1 MPETAWRGPWQGRSG
16 PQALGLRAHSYQYK
30 RRYKLHR
37 TCTGFGMELPLHN
50 YTHQPFGQFW
60 RKDGL
65 RWLSH
70 SRGKAR
76 SAMRSP
82 SGACSFP
89 WQPGVGVFG
98 APNETAILRKY
109 ARHCRAMVGA

>member
-65 RWLSH
+65 RWCRIRVARPAARCDRQAEPAH
-70 SRGKAR
+70 S
-76 SAMRSP
+76 
-82 SGACSFP
+82 
-89 WQPGVGVFG
+89 PG
-98 APNETAILRKY
+98 I
-109 ARHCRAMVGA
+109 RA